1 MKLSAA
7 IELMLVSGKYNI
19 QDEFMCLV
27 LRNYDLGEHVDAVQD
42 MVHSINPNGRRG
54 YPLTCALHDSAKC
67 EFSLDDVSANETF
80 DYTKQFYCWWVF
92 DLKRKGL

>member
-19 QDEFMCLV
+19 QDEFMCWV
-27 LRNYDLGEHVDAVQD
+27 LQNYGHGEHVDAVQD
-42 MVHSINPNGRRG
+42 MVCTINPDGRRG
-54 YPLTCALHDSAKC
+54 YPLFCALHDSAKC
-67 EFSLDDVSANETF
+67 TFSLNGVSTHAAF

>member
-27 LRNYDLGEHVDAVQD
+27 LQDYDHGEHVDAVQD
-42 MVHSINPNGRRG
+42 MVCTINPDGRRG
-54 YPLTCALHDSAKC
+54 YPLICALHDSAKC
-67 EFSLDDVSANETF
+67 EFHLDDVSAQEEF